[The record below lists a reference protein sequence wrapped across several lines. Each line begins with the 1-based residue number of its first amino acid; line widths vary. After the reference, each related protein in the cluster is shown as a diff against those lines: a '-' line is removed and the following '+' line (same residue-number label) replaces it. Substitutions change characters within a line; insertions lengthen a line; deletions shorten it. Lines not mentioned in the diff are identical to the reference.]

1 MIAHADGNGYVCQ
14 DMLGQPP
21 EAAIA
26 PVHGHSDHCLD
37 IAGIPSQADI
47 LPQSLVDSTVV
58 AVMDGGS
65 ISLRGLRLALERQ
78 TGVCLV
84 SRRHDIRNM
93 VQRTL
98 QHLGAVTGGCPGECT
113 ASSAA
118 KTDISSVLPHGRGR
132 LLFTHM
138 SDEIGLAGA
147 WVGVW
152 EPLPSQQC
160 PAVHEKQLRDN
171 STRCGGNFMTD
182 ALSHCL
188 EISPL
193 RRHGNGTV
201 LLSAGALTCRASSGR
216 IGTDA
221 FPASSCTV
229 TANASLSVCRY
240 VPCCHGGWW
249 YQYGRKECRGRI
261 FHRSGRC
268 SHSGKSLTHLV
279 SWLCGE
285 MPIAVKGWADEICSW
300 SSSSSRATPH
310 RGFEHVALF

>member
-1 MIAHADGNGYVCQ
+1 MQDLGPESPVARNLEAPVPAMIAHADGNGYVCQ
-14 DMLGQPP
+14 DMFGQPP

-78 TGVCLV
+78 TGLCLV
-84 SRRHDIRNM
+84 SRKHDIRNM

-152 EPLPSQQC
+152 EPLPSPAMSCC
-160 PAVHEKQLRDN
+160 P
-171 STRCGGNFMTD
+171 
-182 ALSHCL
+182 
-188 EISPL
+188 
-193 RRHGNGTV
+193 
-201 LLSAGALTCRASSGR
+201 
-216 IGTDA
+216 
-221 FPASSCTV
+221 
-229 TANASLSVCRY
+229 
-240 VPCCHGGWW
+240 
-249 YQYGRKECRGRI
+249 
-261 FHRSGRC
+261 
-268 SHSGKSLTHLV
+268 
-279 SWLCGE
+279 
-285 MPIAVKGWADEICSW
+285 
-300 SSSSSRATPH
+300 
-310 RGFEHVALF
+310 